1 MEVYLK
7 THNFNHNKN
16 MLQKNYDKFNESFQ
30 LSLKNKFKKE
40 NKIRKKRE
48 KRQKQS
54 FIKKIEEKKK
64 NYIVKILK
72 KFSNESKNLSNMNNK
87 RNSNSEEKNTKLTLF
102 KENDSDYTTS
112 FATNCNLTPK
122 IEKNYNINSSKNNDM
137 NLILNSNNT
146 DSINDK
152 TKIYDTNLNSHKLKE
167 QKREE
172 NIIFFPND
180 LKTTKK
186 NNKKKK
192 KNNKNNKMINNLEN
206 EKFENYNNDTLNPYV
221 NEQIGNNNYLKYNNT
236 IYTNPNI
243 INNYKIS
250 NINNNNNIVKNDNN
264 FYTNLFDNYY
274 YYQNNNRKS
283 KIESNKNV
291 NNNIEKPQN
300 LNYNMTKNPEE
311 KNKKK
316 YIYMSDIL
324 SCPPIR
330 INPKCS
336 TPFMIDNNNR
346 NKNNILLNI
355 KIKLPNSNN
364 FIEIPLRDNDNPIS
378 LINKLNMDLSV
389 IEKYIIYEKIENSIN
404 FIKHFNDLIISYN
417 NKNFYELNNFI
428 INHNS
433 YINKKDGI

>member
-1 MEVYLK
+1 
-7 THNFNHNKN
+7 
-16 MLQKNYDKFNESFQ
+16 
-30 LSLKNKFKKE
+30 
-40 NKIRKKRE
+40 
-48 KRQKQS
+48 
-54 FIKKIEEKKK
+54 
-64 NYIVKILK
+64 
-72 KFSNESKNLSNMNNK
+72 
-87 RNSNSEEKNTKLTLF
+87 
-102 KENDSDYTTS
+102 
-112 FATNCNLTPK
+112 
-122 IEKNYNINSSKNNDM
+122 
-137 NLILNSNNT
+137 
-146 DSINDK
+146 
-152 TKIYDTNLNSHKLKE
+152 
-167 QKREE
+167 
-172 NIIFFPND
+172 
-180 LKTTKK
+180 
-186 NNKKKK
+186 
-192 KNNKNNKMINNLEN
+192 MINNLEN

-250 NINNNNNIVKNDNN
+250 NINNIVKNDNN